1 MRGHARGRRNIT
13 TVRNCYPAA
22 MHDPVS
28 RARAF
33 AVAAHGDQAYG
44 AHPYVVHLDAV
55 AAILAPFGATAQ
67 VVGYLH
73 DTIEDTAV
81 TRAQIEALFGA
92 HVAGCVAI
100 LTDEPGPDR
109 KARKTLTYAKMAQVA
124 GEFELALVAKVAD
137 RLANVRACVDAG
149 NATMLEKYR
158 SEHPTFRPAVHRDG
172 LCDML
177 WDELDR
183 LIHTPL

>member
-1 MRGHARGRRNIT
+1 
-13 TVRNCYPAA
+13 
-22 MHDPVS
+22 MHDPVR

-33 AVAAHGDQAYG
+33 AIDAHGGQTYG

-55 AAILAPFGATAQ
+55 AAILEPFGPTAQ

-81 TRAQIEALFGA
+81 TRAEIETLFGA

-124 GEFELALVAKVAD
+124 GELELALVAKVAD
-137 RLANVRACVDAG
+137 RLANVRACVDDD
-149 NATMLEKYR
+149 NAAMLDKYR
-158 SEHPTFRPAVHRDG
+158 GEHASFRPAVFRDG
-172 LCDML
+172 LCDAL

-183 LIHTPL
+183 LIGIAR